1 MFWEKTTKE
10 DMDKV
15 KSAVSEVR
23 HGKQNFL
30 PVVYQMLASKD
41 DDVVR
46 YAASEIANYMKGLDS
61 AQIIKLDENFRG
73 YSSMEWTINWE
84 RIDLGRWKE
93 CITCKEDYL
102 WVLRLGTFHP
112 NGYFREKCVCEL
124 AGENA
129 SVRFAILRLNDWV
142 SEVREAAIA
151 ASAQVSELSAE
162 ELVACLPYL
171 AKVMQGMRGDRSR
184 LREVEAHI
192 AEGIAKQ
199 LDKVDIDNL
208 GKYDIRAR
216 KYLYRLMLERKIWN
230 KDEVNRALDREK
242 CGQCQLVLM
251 TTFLRYYKCSLEEL
265 DNYLQ
270 HKNKIV
276 QRKAFEQKYSLVG
289 DYWPGVEKL
298 LLAKSAGVRGLASYI
313 LRKHTKLDI
322 VDYYTQHL
330 DTPKKKICILGIGEN
345 GSEEDVGVIEKYLKD
360 ESEGVVKSTLHS
372 LSLLLRFNAGDVF
385 WQYLQDERPL
395 VMRAAYREIVANDIM
410 FGAKQVYELFVQTQ
424 SELLKEKLAYQLL
437 RERSWDRL
445 PYILQVYNYGD
456 ETIRQV
462 IQRGVYRRSVYGQIT
477 KDEAEV
483 IRGIM
488 YDEKYGIPE
497 YLRKAI
503 EFDMK
508 FVVKG

>member
-10 DMDKV
+10 DMDGV
-15 KSAVSEVR
+15 KSAALEVR
-23 HGKQNFL
+23 NGKQNFL
-30 PVVYQMLASKD
+30 PVVYQMLVSKD
-41 DDVVR
+41 EDVVR

-112 NGYFREKCVCEL
+112 NGYFREKCVREL
-124 AGENA
+124 AGEHA

-142 SEVREAAIA
+142 EEVREAATA
-151 ASAQVSELSAE
+151 ASARVSELSAE

-171 AKVMQGMRGDRSR
+171 AKVMCGMRGDRCG

-242 CGQCQLVLM
+242 CGQCQRVLM

-265 DNYLQ
+265 DIYLQ

-289 DYWPGVEKL
+289 DYWPGVEEM
-298 LLAKSAGVRGLASYI
+298 LLAV
-313 LRKHTKLDI
+313 
-322 VDYYTQHL
+322 
-330 DTPKKKICILGIGEN
+330 
-345 GSEEDVGVIEKYLKD
+345 
-360 ESEGVVKSTLHS
+360 
-372 LSLLLRFNAGDVF
+372 
-385 WQYLQDERPL
+385 
-395 VMRAAYREIVANDIM
+395 
-410 FGAKQVYELFVQTQ
+410 
-424 SELLKEKLAYQLL
+424 
-437 RERSWDRL
+437 
-445 PYILQVYNYGD
+445 
-456 ETIRQV
+456 
-462 IQRGVYRRSVYGQIT
+462 
-477 KDEAEV
+477 
-483 IRGIM
+483 
-488 YDEKYGIPE
+488 
-497 YLRKAI
+497 
-503 EFDMK
+503 
-508 FVVKG
+508 